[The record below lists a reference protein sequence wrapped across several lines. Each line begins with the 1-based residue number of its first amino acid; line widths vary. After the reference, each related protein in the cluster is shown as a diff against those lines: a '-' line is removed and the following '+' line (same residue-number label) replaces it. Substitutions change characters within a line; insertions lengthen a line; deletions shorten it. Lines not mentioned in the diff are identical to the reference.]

1 MALRRGTSFT
11 GINNV
16 KFGVGKHARANILQ
30 VIADDQG
37 YCWESVTNTSAADGT
52 SAPTVA
58 GHTHQETGNLMFV
71 MLASNHFG
79 ADGPVEAPW
88 DTTVMVDQ
96 APLTMATDPTSTA
109 VSDHA
114 VLYQLLY
121 VPKGFENR
129 DIVVLFDCWHDPR
142 LTMTLRN
149 SSLTAVSTYT
159 NVQVVPATSFTGEI
173 EQLVSGLTPQDNYAA
188 VFKASASGLWVL
200 EFKTNLVARQEYRQI
215 RAMNVFAVF
224 NPLIQGQIVDAP
236 PAVTGAS
243 NVVVGDSDNSNAWHA
258 VDDNLVAID
267 DPLHALSTVV
277 LAGNAALLWE
287 KALGIPAG
295 NSALTATAHDH
306 DGSSQQGPEIDEVI
320 WAKAFGGSS
329 SASSTIHFGRNAV
342 APLTVDGT
350 FARVVTANVYLP
362 KSANTTGGAG
372 GTSKLKVAILMWHEG
387 GKTAAA
393 RARVTVDADT
403 RNFDGTAAAGLQLIT
418 TTVEGYQK
426 FAFTSDASNGLV
438 IDLKQQTVGTG
449 SPRLYSAVLYREV

>member
-11 GINNV
+11 GVNNSA
-16 KFGVGKHARANILQ
+16 FGVGRHARASMLQ

-37 YCWESVTNTSAADGT
+37 YCWESVTNTSAADGS

-58 GHTHQETGNLMFV
+58 GHTHQETGNLMFAL
-71 MLASNHFG
+71 LASNHFG
-79 ADGPVEAPW
+79 TDGPLEAPW
-88 DTTVMVDQ
+88 DTTVLVDQ
-96 APLTMATDPTSTA
+96 APLTIASDTTTTA
-109 VSDHA
+109 VSDHP

-149 SSLTAVSTYT
+149 SSLTAVSGYT
-159 NVQVVPATSFTGEI
+159 NVAVVPATSFTGEI
-173 EQLVSGLTPQDNYAA
+173 ETLTAGLAPQDTYAA
-188 VFKASASGLWVL
+188 IFQASASGLWVL
-200 EFKTNLVARQEYRQI
+200 EFKTNIVARQEYRQI
-215 RAMNVFAVF
+215 RSMNVFAVF
-224 NPLIQGQIVDAP
+224 SPFTQGAVVDAP

-243 NVVVGDSDNSNAWHA
+243 NVVVGDPDNSNAWHA
-258 VDDNLVAID
+258 VDDNLVKTD
-267 DPLHALSTVV
+267 DALHALSTVV

-329 SASSTIHFGRNAV
+329 DPSSNVLFGRNSV
-342 APLTVDGT
+342 APRTVDTT
-350 FARVVTANVYLP
+350 FQRVVTANVYLS
-362 KSANTTGGAG
+362 KSANVTGGAG
-372 GTSKLKVAILMWHEG
+372 GTSKLKVAVLLWHEAT
-387 GKTAAA
+387 KTAAA

-403 RNFDGTAAAGLQLIT
+403 RNFDGTAAAGLQLLT

-426 FAFTSDASNGLV
+426 FAFTSDALNGFV
-438 IDLKQQTVGTG
+438 IDLKQQTGGTG

>member
-1 MALRRGTSFT
+1 
-11 GINNV
+11 
-16 KFGVGKHARANILQ
+16 
-30 VIADDQG
+30 
-37 YCWESVTNTSAADGT
+37 
-52 SAPTVA
+52 
-58 GHTHQETGNLMFV
+58 
-71 MLASNHFG
+71 
-79 ADGPVEAPW
+79 
-88 DTTVMVDQ
+88 
-96 APLTMATDPTSTA
+96 
-109 VSDHA
+109 
-114 VLYQLLY
+114 
-121 VPKGFENR
+121 
-129 DIVVLFDCWHDPR
+129 
-142 LTMTLRN
+142 
-149 SSLTAVSTYT
+149 
-159 NVQVVPATSFTGEI
+159 
-173 EQLVSGLTPQDNYAA
+173 LVSGLAPQDTYAA
-188 VFKASASGLWVL
+188 VFQASASGLWVL

-243 NVVVGDSDNSNAWHA
+243 NVVVGDPDNSNAWHA